1 MLDGIKMFISKLG
14 NDAMVYQASIWDPL
28 AISRAS
34 WTKNLR
40 NSTKLELEVD

>member
-14 NDAMVYQASIWDPL
+14 NDAMVYQASIRDPL